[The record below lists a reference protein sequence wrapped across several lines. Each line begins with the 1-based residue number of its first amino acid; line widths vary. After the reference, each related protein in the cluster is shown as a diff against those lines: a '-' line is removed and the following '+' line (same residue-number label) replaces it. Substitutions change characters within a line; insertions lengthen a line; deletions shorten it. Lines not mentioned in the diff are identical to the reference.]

1 MVSKACRGVSFM
13 GITPTLG
20 LFSRMAPAALP
31 FPNTKKYQICTVKTE
46 IMETTCITIIMIYQL
61 WSVVFQFCHS
71 KHFCKFAMNS
81 SIDSIKYLK
90 TNLFIEVTYTKQW
103 YSTTVILRCR
113 STMIETFGN
122 PSLDWCSNSE
132 AGLWSTKD
140 TKSWYK
146 VTLLWNITSK
156 KQRLV
161 FVACK
166 YPTFFYSRR
175 FYITK

>member
-1 MVSKACRGVSFM
+1 MVAFIGSRYYISQYRMNEYCLEIENDNNSDWEPYHFQ
-13 GITPTLG
+13 ITKNIP
-20 LFSRMAPAALP
+20 
-31 FPNTKKYQICTVKTE
+31 KYTVKTE
-46 IMETTCITIIMIYQL
+46 ILEKNMHNYNNNDT
-61 WSVVFQFCHS
+61 SVVFQFCLS

-90 TNLFIEVTYTKQW
+90 TNLFIEVKYPKQR
-103 YSTTVILRCR
+103 YSTTAILRCR

-146 VTLLWNITSK
+146 VTII
-156 KQRLV
+156 V
-161 FVACK
+161 K
-166 YPTFFYSRR
+166 YHIKETTIGFRGLQVS
-175 FYITK
+175 YIFL